1 MVSEVFFFGGTLNRI
16 WDSGGNIFPD
26 FGFSVGGTMYTGRT
40 LFSQVMDFVPWTS
53 FHRIVAKYRGDIG
66 VRTLRCTEHFRIMA
80 FAQITYRESLRD
92 IEVCLGAQPAKLCS
106 MGLRDPVARS
116 TLADANELRDWRV
129 WSDLAAVLIKR
140 ARKLYL
146 KDDFGLDLANTVYA
160 LDSTTI
166 DLCLSLFPW
175 ADFRSTKAAVKMH
188 TLLDLRGPIPS
199 FIHISDGKMGDAA
212 ALDLIMP
219 EAGAIYVMD
228 RGYVDFCRLY
238 ALHQAGAFFVTRTK
252 INMNY
257 HRVYSRAV
265 DKTTGLRFDQSIALD
280 GFYSRQDYPQH
291 LRRVG
296 FVDPETGKRLI
307 FLTNHF
313 ALPALTIA
321 ALYKRRWQ
329 VELFLKWIKQN
340 LRIRH
345 LYGTSEN
352 AVKTQIW
359 TAVCVY
365 VLAAIVKKELA
376 IDVSLYTFL
385 QILSVHSFE
394 KIPILQAFSD
404 GTPGPATTA
413 LPNQLNLFNT

>member
-1 MVSEVFFFGGTLNRI
+1 VNV
-16 WDSGGNIFPD
+16 
-26 FGFSVGGTMYTGRT
+26 GRT

-53 FHRIVAKYRGDIG
+53 FDRIVTRYGGD
-66 VRTLRCTEHFRIMA
+66 VRVRSLRCGEQFRIMA
-80 FAQITYRESLRD
+80 FAQMTYRESLRD
-92 IEVCLGAQPAKLCS
+92 IEACLGAQPSKLYG
-106 MGLRDPVARS
+106 MGLREAVARS
-116 TLADANELRDWRV
+116 TLADANELRDWHM
-129 WSDLAAVLIKR
+129 WADIAAVLVRR
-140 ARKLYL
+140 ARKLYVS
-146 KDDFGLDLANTVYA
+146 DDIGLDLANTVYA

-175 ADFRSTKAAVKMH
+175 ADFRSTKAAVKLH

-212 ALDLIMP
+212 ALDLIML

-280 GFYSRQDYPQH
+280 SFYSRQDYPQH
-291 LRRVG
+291 LRRLG
-296 FVDPETGKRLI
+296 FVDPETGKRL
-307 FLTNHF
+307 
-313 ALPALTIA
+313 
-321 ALYKRRWQ
+321 
-329 VELFLKWIKQN
+329 KQN

-345 LYGTSEN
+345 FYGTSEN

-365 VLAAIVKKELA
+365 ALAAIVKKELA
-376 IDVSLYTFL
+376 LDIALYTFL
-385 QILSVHSFE
+385 QILSVHPFE
-394 KIPILQAFSD
+394 KIPILQAFSHD
-404 GTPGPATTA
+404 DPNPVPTTLA
-413 LPNQLNLFNT
+413 KQLTLFNT

>member
-1 MVSEVFFFGGTLNRI
+1 VNL
-16 WDSGGNIFPD
+16 
-26 FGFSVGGTMYTGRT
+26 GRT

-53 FHRIVAKYRGDIG
+53 FDRIVARYGG
-66 VRTLRCTEHFRIMA
+66 EVR
-80 FAQITYRESLRD
+80 FALFVAANNFASWRLHKTYRESLRD
-92 IEVCLGAQPAKLCS
+92 IEACLGAQPSKLYG
-106 MGLRDPVARS
+106 MGLREAVARS
-116 TLADANELRDWRV
+116 TLADANETRDWRI
-129 WSDLAAVLIKR
+129 WSDISAVLIRR
-140 ARKLYL
+140 ARKLYVS
-146 KDDFGLDLANTVYA
+146 DDIGLDLANTVYA

-166 DLCLSLFPW
+166 DLCLSLFQW

-199 FIHISDGKMGDAA
+199 FIHVSDGKMGDAS

-257 HRVYSRAV
+257 HRVYSRPV
-265 DKTTGLRFDQSIALD
+265 DKTTGLRFDQTIALD
-280 GFYSRQDYPQH
+280 GFYTRQEYPQH

-296 FVDPETGKRLI
+296 FVDLENAKQFV

-313 ALPALTIA
+313 VLPALTIA
-321 ALYKRRWQ
+321 ALYKQRWK
-329 VELFLKWIKQN
+329 VELFFKWIKQH

-345 LYGTSEN
+345 FYGTSEN

-376 IDVSLYTFL
+376 LDVSLYTFL
-385 QILSVHSFE
+385 QVLSVHSFE
-394 KIPILQAFSD
+394 KIPISQAFSD
-404 GTPGPATTA
+404 GDPSSITGA
-413 LPNQLNLFNT
+413 LPNQLNPFNT